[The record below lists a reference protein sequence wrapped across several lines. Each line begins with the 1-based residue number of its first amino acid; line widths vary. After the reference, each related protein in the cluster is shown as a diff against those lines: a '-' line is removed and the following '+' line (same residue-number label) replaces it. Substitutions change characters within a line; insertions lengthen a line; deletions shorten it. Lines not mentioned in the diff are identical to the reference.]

1 MMPAGITI
9 ATIRKL
15 RLIPNLKIM
24 SFKEKAYYL
33 LIGFLCL
40 NCNTSGAQ
48 DQRVADSLATVYQDG
63 QLQGT
68 ERLEL
73 LRNLSF
79 NELQNSDLSLKYAE
93 ELITLARLE
102 NDLLYLY
109 RGYLQKGINH
119 KRIGDLEIALEAF
132 FKSVE
137 TAKAAA
143 YATGEG
149 TAYMSIADTYSIMG
163 NADNAESY
171 YSRAIEILRTTNDSI
186 SLASALLNAG
196 DAYFNNQKYEAALQ
210 NFEESG
216 RIFKDVNYLIGTAYN
231 LGNVGMVYAE
241 QGKDALAEQNINEAT
256 SILEELEDYYPISVY
271 LTFMSDIYLRK
282 EDLNTALSYA
292 ERSLELATT
301 YGLKDQI
308 SDANLKLSELHEQA
322 GNSQTAY
329 EHYKGHILFRD
340 SVQNIETVQQM
351 ADLRTDFEVSQK
363 QIEVDLLNQQ
373 KRNQRIIVI
382 ATVIALFLIGLLAVG
397 LFRRNKYIQK
407 TNQIIAQ
414 ERNRSENLLRN
425 ILPEETALELKMNG
439 KVQAKKFDSVSVLFT
454 DFKGFTR
461 YAENLAPEKLVE
473 SVDYYFSR
481 FDEIMEKYHL
491 EKIKTVG
498 DAYMCAGGL
507 PYPSEDHA
515 LKIVSA
521 AVEIATFVADSKKLI
536 SKDQTRF
543 DIRIGINT
551 GPVVAGVVGTKKF
564 AYDIWGDTV
573 NIASRM
579 EANSEPGRINISEQ
593 THALIKGHFDCEYRG
608 EIKVKNRGKMKMFF
622 VKPHTTST
630 PAPSDREKQ
639 VLH

>member
-1 MMPAGITI
+1 M
-9 ATIRKL
+9 L
-15 RLIPNLKIM
+15 
-24 SFKEKAYYL
+24 FKERAYYL
-33 LIGFLCL
+33 IVGFLCL
-40 NCNTSGAQ
+40 IVYTTAAQ
-48 DQRVADSLATVYQDG
+48 DQRIADSLAVIYKNG
-63 QLQGT
+63 QLEGT

-79 NELQNSDLSLKYAE
+79 NELHDPALSLKYAE
-93 ELITLARLE
+93 ELITLAQAE
-102 NDLLYLY
+102 NNDLYLY
-109 RGYLQKGINH
+109 RGYIQKGNNH
-119 KRIGDLEIALEAF
+119 KLTGDLEVALEAF

-137 TAKAAA
+137 AAKAAT
-143 YATGEG
+143 YTTGEG

-171 YSRAIEILRTTNDSI
+171 YQRAIEMLRITNDSI

-196 DAYFNNQKYEAALQ
+196 DAYFNSKKYEAALQ

-216 RIFKDVNYLIGTAYN
+216 RIFKEVNYLIGTAYN

-241 QGKDALAEQNINEAT
+241 QGKDALAEQNINEAI

-271 LTFMSDIYLRK
+271 LTYMSDIYLRK

-308 SDANLKLSELHEQA
+308 GDANLKLSELHEQA

-340 SVQNIETVQQM
+340 SVQNIETIQQM

-382 ATVIALFLIGLLAVG
+382 ATVIALFLIGLLALG

-407 TNQIIAQ
+407 TNRIIEQ

-481 FDEIMEKYHL
+481 FDEIMEKYQL

-521 AVEIATFVADSKKLI
+521 AVEIATFVNDSKKLI

-593 THALIKGHFDCEYRG
+593 TYGLIKGHFDCEYRG
-608 EIKVKNRGKMKMFF
+608 EIKVKNRGKMKMYF
-622 VKPHTTST
+622 VKPDTTSM
-630 PAPSDREKQ
+630 PVPSDREKQ